1 MTSPNE
7 GRESNLPARVE
18 GTVAGV
24 PTGHQKQEG
33 GSHAARYLLD
43 GHICGQGHRRGC
55 LRLILRQY
63 RIRWQ
68 NEMGFREMEVNYFLW
83 RPDNDIT
90 RLMDELGRIMLY
102 KTKYL
107 VQKVDP
113 YGDEL
118 MFHTFR
124 DEVVE

>member
-1 MTSPNE
+1 
-7 GRESNLPARVE
+7 
-18 GTVAGV
+18 
-24 PTGHQKQEG
+24 
-33 GSHAARYLLD
+33 
-43 GHICGQGHRRGC
+43 
-55 LRLILRQY
+55 
-63 RIRWQ
+63 
-68 NEMGFREMEVNYFLW
+68 MEVNYFLW

-118 MFHTFR
+118 MFQTFR
-124 DEVVE
+124 DEVVERPLVRLTRKF